1 MEDTFVRR
9 YDYTYP
15 ADTEAMR
22 YLPPDAVFL
31 DIETT
36 GLKKESA
43 IITLIGCAYVKE
55 KTLYLIQWFNDD
67 AVSEE
72 AMLREM
78 ESFLSSRPVT
88 LVTFNGENFDL
99 PFLRAHFYYNELS
112 SEKKFCP
119 AIDRAPS
126 LDLYQMIRG
135 FTPLFPGGRATQ
147 KSLEKYIGIDREDVC
162 SGGEMI
168 SVYRD
173 YLKTKKE
180 SLLHLLLLHNRED
193 VRYLASLPVLLALHR
208 LKEGHFTIES
218 LEEKTFRNQTALCF
232 LCRTEHS
239 LPGSWFLE
247 TDLARAEMTDNRLSV
262 TVPVHEGKLY
272 HFYKDY
278 KNYYYLPSEDRAV
291 HKSVGAYV
299 EKEHRCKAAPENCY
313 YPMDSVFLPLP
324 KPGKAYGF
332 VVEVPEES
340 SFPSYRKSYTD
351 RESFLN
357 FDDLFPGADS
367 LDQGRKYVISL
378 INAIFLQKNK
388 EKKKS
393 RYKTK

>member
-1 MEDTFVRR
+1 MRR

-15 ADTEAMR
+15 ADTEAVR
-22 YLPPDAVFL
+22 YLPSDAVFL

-36 GLKKESA
+36 GSKKESA

-55 KTLYLIQWFNDD
+55 ETLHLIQWFNED

-72 AMLREM
+72 AMLKEL
-78 ESFLSSRPVT
+78 ESFLLSRPVT

-119 AIDRAPS
+119 AIDQFPS
-126 LDLYQMIRG
+126 LDLYQLTRG
-135 FTPLFPGGRATQ
+135 FAPLFPGGRATQ
-147 KSLEKYIGIDREDVC
+147 KSLEKCIGIDRKDIC

-168 SVYRD
+168 SVYRE

-180 SLLHLLLLHNRED
+180 ELLHLLLFHNRED
-193 VRYLASLPVLLALHR
+193 VRYLASLPVLLSLHR
-208 LKEGHFTIES
+208 LKEGILSIES
-218 LEEKTFRNQTALCF
+218 LEESTFQGRTALCF

-239 LPGSWFLE
+239 VPRPFSLE
-247 TDLARAEMTDNRLSV
+247 TELAKAEMTENRLSV

-291 HKSVGAYV
+291 HKSVGTYV
-299 EKEHRCKAAPENCY
+299 EKDHRCKASPENCY
-313 YPMDSVFLPLP
+313 YSMDSVFLPLP

-332 VVEVPEES
+332 TVEVPDES
-340 SFPSYRKSYTD
+340 SLPFYRKSYCD
-351 RESFLN
+351 KEIFLN

-367 LDQGRKYVISL
+367 LDHGRQYVISL
-378 INAIFLQKNK
+378 INAIFLKKNK

-393 RYKTK
+393 KYKTK

>member
-1 MEDTFVRR
+1 MRR

-43 IITLIGCAYVKE
+43 IITLIGCAYVEE
-55 KTLYLIQWFNDD
+55 KTLHLIQWFNED

-72 AMLREM
+72 AMLKEL
-78 ESFLSSRPVT
+78 ESFLLSRPAT

-119 AIDRAPS
+119 VIDQAPS

-135 FTPLFPGGRATQ
+135 FAPLFPGGRATQ

-180 SLLHLLLLHNRED
+180 DLLHLLLLHNGED
-193 VRYLASLPVLLALHR
+193 VRYLASLPVLLALQR

-218 LEEKTFRNQTALCF
+218 LDEKTFRNQTALCF
-232 LCRTEHS
+232 LCKAEYP

-247 TDLARAEMTDNRLSV
+247 TDLARAEVTDNLLSV

-291 HKSVGAYV
+291 HKSVGTYV
-299 EKEHRCKAAPENCY
+299 EKDYRCKASPENCY
-313 YPMDSVFLPLP
+313 YSMDSVFLPLP

-332 VVEVPEES
+332 IVQMPDELSLP
-340 SFPSYRKSYTD
+340 FYRKSYND
-351 RESFLN
+351 REIFLN

-367 LDQGRKYVISL
+367 LNHGRHYVISL
-378 INAIFLQKNK
+378 INAIFLLKNK